1 MKRTPWAIYVAS
13 AVLCLYF
20 LYPIWILFLVSF
32 TPISKTIFAKYPS
45 NLPSQFTLANLQA
58 GLHSTELLAPFF
70 RSLEIAFVVAALAI
84 LIGIPTAYGLSR
96 LRPVVAYSAT
106 TLLFV
111 VNMVPSLVIAI
122 PLATDFIK
130 VGLYD
135 TVLGVALVQELLVIP
150 LVVFLLVGAFQAIPR
165 ELEFQAR
172 VDGMSLLGTLF
183 TVLVPL
189 ARAAIIASFLLAW
202 MFSWDDFTFPL
213 LLSPINPTLQVV
225 IYSLYTRG
233 VLQDVAAFSLLAS
246 VPVIILTI
254 FLQRFLKGE
263 LLAGGLKG

>member
-1 MKRTPWAIYVAS
+1 MKRRIWPIYLVSAIFS
-13 AVLCLYF
+13 LYF
-20 LYPIWILFLVSF
+20 LYPIWVLFVVSF
-32 TPISKTIFAKYPS
+32 TPVTQTIFAKYPS
-45 NLPSQFTLANLQA
+45 NLPTQLTLANLMA
-58 GLHSTELLAPFF
+58 GLQSSELVAPFF
-70 RSLEIAFVVAALAI
+70 KSLEIAFVVAGLAI
-84 LIGIPTAYGLSR
+84 AIGIPTAYGLSR
-96 LRPVVAYSAT
+96 LRPLIAYGAT
-106 TLLFV
+106 TMLFV

-122 PLATDFIK
+122 PLAADFIK
-130 VGLYD
+130 IGLYD

-172 VDGMSLLGTLF
+172 VDGLGLF
-183 TVLVPL
+183 GTIYTVLVPL
-189 ARAAIIASFLLAW
+189 AKSAIIASFLLAW

-213 LLSPINPTLQVV
+213 LLSPIQPTLQVV

-233 VLQDVAAFSLLAS
+233 VLEQVAAFSLLAS
-246 VPVIILTI
+246 IPVIILTI